1 MKLLEVYV
9 KEGEGRWRYEER
21 KVCGGGGVKSGTWKE
36 EGTERKREHLV
47 LIDTDRDCN
56 ECGGGTA
63 P

>member
-1 MKLLEVYV
+1 MSKKMKGDGGM
-9 KEGEGRWRYEER
+9 KR
-21 KVCGGGGVKSGTWKE
+21 KRCVVVVVVGGVKSGTWKE